1 MKFGGWKMTI
11 DRDIEFFEVVVGV
24 VIVFI
29 PIILTVTLSP
39 SKSFNRTALLGFN
52 IASIITGMISGFL
65 ILDGY
70 YKLTDKLKV
79 LG

>member
-1 MKFGGWKMTI
+1 MAFN
-11 DRDIEFFEVVVGV
+11 RDIEFFEVIVGV
-24 VIVFI
+24 VIVFV
-29 PIILTVTLSP
+29 PLIITVTLSP
-39 SKSFNRTALLGFN
+39 DKNFSRNTLLGFN
-52 IASIITGMISGFL
+52 ISSIITGMISGFL